1 MQPEREIHIELAGAV
16 PFLDGPA
23 GMRLAAD
30 ACVADALDALGVDAN
45 GAFAFGIWG
54 RKASAGTPLREG
66 DRIEFYRPL
75 IADPKAARRARA
87 KR

>member
-1 MQPEREIHIELAGAV
+1 
-16 PFLDGPA
+16 
-23 GMRLAAD
+23 
-30 ACVADALDALGVDAN
+30 
-45 GAFAFGIWG
+45 WG